1 MAQDVVGQGAESRF
15 ALVDLVHCP
24 VVYSVL
30 TACSDPMICLVHS
43 ESACS
48 GHAVRSVLV
57 ACSG

>member
-1 MAQDVVGQGAESRF
+1 MGQGAESRF